1 VWCEYWLVL
10 AAQDARN
17 FCTET
22 TKNEAFGIN
31 NVPGA
36 LDLACFW

>member
-1 VWCEYWLVL
+1 

-17 FCTET
+17 FCAET
-22 TKNEAFGIN
+22 TEYEAFSVD